1 MTVYNNTED
10 EEANMAENLNEILS
24 QFNIETKTSP
34 YGNGHIND
42 TYLCKGHGD
51 YIIQR
56 INTDIF
62 KEPVKVMDNIEAVT
76 QHLRKKIIA
85 ANGDPTRETLNV
97 VKTTSDDNMYIDAE
111 GNC

>member
-1 MTVYNNTED
+1 
-10 EEANMAENLNEILS
+10 
-24 QFNIETKTSP
+24 
-34 YGNGHIND
+34 
-42 TYLCKGHGD
+42 
-51 YIIQR
+51 
-56 INTDIF
+56 
-62 KEPVKVMDNIEAVT
+62 MDNIEAVT